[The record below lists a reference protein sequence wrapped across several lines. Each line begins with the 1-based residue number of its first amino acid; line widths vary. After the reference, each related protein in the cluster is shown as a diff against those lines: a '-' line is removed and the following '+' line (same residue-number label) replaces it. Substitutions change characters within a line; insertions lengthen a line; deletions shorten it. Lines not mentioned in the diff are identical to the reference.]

1 MPKALPCACLAPRET
16 SDVRAAKHEQGK
28 AFGTPYYIAPEQ
40 IRGEMDIDGRAD
52 IYSLGGTLY
61 HMVTGRVP
69 FDASAPAEVMKKHLK
84 EALVPPDHINTAL
97 SAGISE
103 VIEVMM
109 AKDKKDRY
117 KNMEEGIVD
126 LQAVRDGKSPL
137 IARQRFNLEALGE
150 LEDGAAVDMPNEK
163 TLRTTEEALT
173 KYKMIVIILAA
184 LSAVL
189 LLAVLFMA
197 LSR

>member
-1 MPKALPCACLAPRET
+1 
-16 SDVRAAKHEQGK
+16 
-28 AFGTPYYIAPEQ
+28 
-40 IRGEMDIDGRAD
+40 
-52 IYSLGGTLY
+52 
-61 HMVTGRVP
+61 
-69 FDASAPAEVMKKHLK
+69 
-84 EALVPPDHINTAL
+84 
-97 SAGISE
+97 
-103 VIEVMM
+103 
-109 AKDKKDRY
+109 
-117 KNMEEGIVD
+117 MEEGIVD